1 MNEMEKRGR
10 LMFAVVAALC
20 AFGLAVTVSAQV
32 TTGALAGRTVVQT
45 DGSVLPGVTIEALH
59 TPTGTRYSAVTQEN
73 GRFNILNVRV
83 GGPYTVT
90 ATLAGFKPQTFDDVN
105 VALGE
110 TRDLNFELQFETV
123 AETLQVTAEAAPL
136 ISPDRMGSSSAVP
149 LDQLETLPTVRRQIQ
164 DFARLNPYYNV
175 DPSDPYGTRLTVAGK
190 NNRYNSIQIDGAVNN
205 DLFGLADTGTPGGQT
220 DTQPIALDALQEL
233 QLATSPYD
241 IKQGGFTGGAIN
253 AITKS
258 GTNRFIGT
266 AYGSMRDQDY
276 VSDRPG
282 GFTSDKPIAE
292 FSEDQYGL
300 ALGGPILKDRL
311 FFFVNG
317 EMNRRE
323 APTGVS
329 ADGSTATVY
338 NDPEQAADF
347 RDYLISEYNYD
358 PGTLG
363 DFSGKTDSDLL
374 FVRLDV
380 NLGPSNQLTLR
391 HNFVDAARDV
401 IADRSTTAYRF
412 DTATYAIADET
423 NSTVLQLNSVFGSDS
438 FNLARVNYTTIRDL
452 RDTPVI
458 FPTVDIGP
466 ISRRPQLSA
475 GTERFSGAN
484 SLDQDILEITDDFT
498 FIAGNHTITLGT
510 SNQIFDFKNLFLSD
524 FYGFYRFDT
533 VEDFKAGIAEEY
545 SITFANGDNPR
556 RPTSFGAEQYG
567 LYAGDQ
573 WRVNDS
579 LTLTLGVRADY
590 PVLSDKPS
598 YNPLVYETFGINTS
612 DMPGDTLMISPRV
625 GFNWDPTGDGVQQIR
640 GGIGIFAGRT
650 PYVWISNAYGNTGVE
665 TTSLSSKNVPFN
677 PDPYTQPKNFPPGT
691 SAISVDAV
699 DPDFEFPQVL
709 RATLGYDRELPGGV
723 RATLE
728 AMYTQTMQDVFYLNM
743 NKVETGTPA
752 FDGRPTYT
760 NFSSKFRDIP
770 YLTNT
775 TKGEQLNIS
784 AQFEKRFP
792 FGLFLSGSYAY
803 MDAEAAFEA
812 TSSRAIS
819 NWQYYPTEGDIYEQ
833 KLSRSMFEVEDRFN
847 FIVSQSF
854 NTGKIGHNVS
864 LFYSVQSGQPY
875 SILIGGDPN
884 KDGYSTNDL
893 IYVPESSED
902 IILQGATLEQFE
914 AFLAWTG
921 LDEYRGRIAPRNS
934 GTSPWNRS
942 LDFHYDIELPISVI
956 RTQFTFDILNL
967 LNLIDK
973 DKGAIRYVNYST
985 YTPITYAGI
994 DSATGK
1000 PIYKT
1005 AFNNSLAEGR
1015 AWSTNDLRSR
1025 WQLRFGLRLSF

>member
-1 MNEMEKRGR
+1 MEKRGR
-10 LMFAVVAALC
+10 QVFAVVAALC
-20 AFGLAVTVSAQV
+20 AFGLAFTASAQV

-59 TPTGTRYSAVTQEN
+59 APTGTRYSAVTQEN
-73 GRFNILNVRV
+73 GRFTILNVRV

-90 ATLAGFKPQTFDDVN
+90 ATLVGFKPQTFDNVN

-123 AETLQVTAEAAPL
+123 TETLQVTAEAAPL

-175 DPSDPYGTRLTVAGK
+175 DPSDSYGTRLTVAGK

-233 QLATSPYD
+233 QLAVSPYD

-253 AITKS
+253 AVTKS

-266 AYGSMRDQDY
+266 VYGSMRDQDY

-311 FFFVNG
+311 FFFVSG

-338 NDPEQAADF
+338 NNPQQAADF
-347 RDYLISEYNYD
+347 KNYLTSEYNYD

-363 DFSGKTDSDLL
+363 DFPGKTDSDLL

-380 NLGPSNQLTLR
+380 NLGASHQLTLR

-412 DTATYAIADET
+412 DTAIYAIADET
-423 NSTVLQLNSVFGSDS
+423 NSTVAQLNSVFGSDS
-438 FNLARVNYTTIRDL
+438 FNLARVNYTTIADARDV
-452 RDTPVI
+452 PVV

-466 ISRRPQLSA
+466 VSRRPEVTA

-498 FIAGNHTITLGT
+498 FLAGNHTVTLGT
-510 SNQIFDFKNLFLSD
+510 SNQLFEFKNLFLSD
-524 FYGFYRFDT
+524 FYGFYRFNSLT
-533 VEDFKAGIAEEY
+533 DFYAGIAQEY

-573 WRVNDS
+573 WRVSDNF
-579 LTLTLGVRADY
+579 TVTLGVRADY

-598 YNPLVYETFGINTS
+598 YNPLVDETFGIDTS
-612 DMPGDTLMISPRV
+612 EMPTDTLTISPRI
-625 GFNWDPTGDGVQQIR
+625 GFNWDPIGDGVQQIR

-665 TTSLSSKNVPFN
+665 TTSLSAKNVPFN
-677 PDPYTQPKNFPPGT
+677 PDPYNQPKNFAPGT
-691 SAISVDAV
+691 AAISVDAI
-699 DPDFEFPQVL
+699 DPDFEFPRIM
-709 RATLGYDRELPGGV
+709 RATLGYDRELPGGI
-723 RATLE
+723 RTSFE
-728 AMYTQTMQDVFYLNM
+728 AMYSQTLQDVYYLNL

-752 FDGRPTYT
+752 FDGRPTYKNYST
-760 NFSSKFRDIP
+760 KFRDIP

-775 TKGEQLNIS
+775 TEGEQLNLS
-784 AQFEKRFP
+784 LQLEKRFP
-792 FGLFLSGSYAY
+792 FGLYLSGSYAY
-803 MDAEAAFEA
+803 MDAEATFEG

-819 NWQYYPTEGDIYEQ
+819 NWQYYPTPGDIYKEV
-833 KLSRSMFEVEDRFN
+833 KSRSLFEVEDRFN
-847 FIVSQSF
+847 VIVSQAFKTGSF
-854 NTGKIGHNVS
+854 GHNVA
-864 LFYSVQSGQPY
+864 LFYSVQSGAPFSVLMQ
-875 SILIGGDPN
+875 GDPN
-884 KDGYSTNDL
+884 KDGYATNDL
-893 IYVPESSED
+893 IYVPESGED

-914 AFLAWTG
+914 AFLGWTG
-921 LDEYRGRIAPRNS
+921 LDKYRGQVAPRNS
-934 GTSPWNRS
+934 ATAPWNRW
-942 LDFHYDIELPISVI
+942 LDFHYDVELPIKVI

-973 DKGAIRYVNYST
+973 DKGAIKYVSNQSF
-985 YTPITYAGI
+985 TPINYAGT

-1005 AFNNSLAEGR
+1005 AFTNSLDEGK

-1025 WQLRFGLRLSF
+1025 WQLKFGLRLSF